1 VMRSTYFLQ
10 RRASRPSAISSQRG
24 NLAPRCG
31 LLTSCNAER
40 ADRQPYRP
48 NEGAWLRDAVHLQ
61 TATPSEPTVSHIVP
75 TREPGSVM
83 RSTYSLQR
91 RASRPSAISS
101 QRGSLAP
108 RCGSLILQRRASRP
122 SAISSQRGSLAP
134 RCGSLTACNAERADR
149 QPYRPNEGAWLRDAV
164 HLLPAT
170 PSEPTV
176 SHIVP
181 TREPS
186 YIIQFTYPLQRPASR
201 SSTIVSQRRWLSGAV
216 HLLAVA

>member
-48 NEGAWLRDAVHLQ
+48 NEGAWLRDAAHLLS
-61 TATPSEPTVSHIVP
+61 ATPSEPTVSHIVP

-83 RSTYSLQR
+83 RSTY
-91 RASRPSAISS
+91 
-101 QRGSLAP
+101 
-108 RCGSLILQRRASRP
+108 ILQRRASRP

-134 RCGSLTACNAERADR
+134 RCGSLTLCNAERADR